1 MRRQSM
7 VVMVV
12 VAVWMALLP
21 GAAQADPVAVNPA
34 NGHVYEVVALSGE
47 SWTDANAAAEASTY
61 EGAPGH
67 LVSITSA
74 EEQAFLEELIAN
86 RDKSAYIGFTDWA
99 AEGTFV
105 WTSGEPTDYTNWGS
119 GEPNDFFDEDCS
131 AAYGGSFPDESRRGH
146 WNDIQCDGDATYAAA
161 HFDAYIVEYEGPFDA
176 DGDGIPDTDPPADR
190 DACKKGGWATFNN
203 PSFRNQGQCV
213 SWVNHHT

>member
-21 GAAQADPVAVNPA
+21 GAAQADPVEVNPA
-34 NGHVYEVVALSGE
+34 NGHVYEVVTLAGE
-47 SWTDANAAAEASTY
+47 SWSAANAAAESSTY
-61 EGAPGH
+61 LGAPGH
-67 LVSITSA
+67 LVSITSP
-74 EEQAFLEELIAN
+74 EEQAFVENLIADL
-86 RDKSAYIGFTDWA
+86 DKSAFIGLTDRA
-99 AEGTFV
+99 VEGTFA
-105 WTSGEPTDYTNWGS
+105 WTSGEPTDYLNWGS

-146 WNDIQCDGDATYAAA
+146 WNDIQCDGDATYTET
-161 HFDAYIVEYEGPFDA
+161 HFDAYIVEYDGPFDA
-176 DGDGIPDTDPPADR
+176 DGDGIPDTDPPADK
-190 DACKKGGWATFNN
+190 DQCKKGGWATFNN

>member
-21 GAAQADPVAVNPA
+21 GAAQADSVAVNPA
-34 NGHVYEVVALSGE
+34 NGHVYEVVPLDGE
-47 SWTDANAAAEASTY
+47 SWNAANAAAEASTY
-61 EGAPGH
+61 QGAPGH

-74 EEQAFLEELIAN
+74 EEQTFVEGLLADHE
-86 RDKSAYIGFTDWA
+86 KSAYIGLTDQEV
-99 AEGTFV
+99 EGTFV
-105 WTSGEPTDYTNWGS
+105 WTTGEETGYQNWAG
-119 GEPNDFFDEDCS
+119 GEPNNFFDEDCS
-131 AAYGGSFPDESRRGH
+131 AAYGGRFPDESRRGT
-146 WNDIQCDGDATYAAA
+146 WNDVECEGGANYTATY
-161 HFDAYIVEYEGPFDA
+161 FDSYIVEYDGPFDA
-176 DGDGIPDTDPPADR
+176 DGDGIPDTAPPADK